1 MTDDLRAALSAAFEN
16 PDPTP
21 AASADMPMDDAPP
34 PVTDAQPTGPARAPD
49 GKFTRPAE
57 VDAPPPPKPAD
68 AAPTQAAPA
77 AAPQAQA
84 TAPVAPPAS
93 WSPAAK
99 AQWATLPDA
108 IRAEIAKREVDFSR
122 GIEQKALKVKEYEPL
137 EQVLGPRRAALAAQY
152 GSVEGAIQ
160 QLFALSDYASQD
172 PAGFL
177 QYFAQSRGINL
188 SQFAPAPTQQQGQPV
203 DPTIQHLQAQLA
215 QLTGHIQAQ
224 EQQRAAQQQ
233 QSLVQEVER
242 FSADP
247 ANKYFDN
254 VQQHLLMLLPGI
266 RAANPT
272 APPAELLKTAYDQAV
287 WANPETRAAL
297 QAEMAHQRQAEM
309 AAKAAQKRQAAVSI
323 SGSPVAGASHATP
336 GPSNLRAQ
344 LEEAFSVGGRV

>member
-21 AASADMPMDDAPP
+21 AASADMPLDDAPS

-77 AAPQAQA
+77 AAPQSQA
-84 TAPVAPPAS
+84 TAPAAPPAS

-99 AQWATLPDA
+99 AQWAALPDA
-108 IRAEIAKREVDFSR
+108 IRAEIAKREVDFSK
-122 GIEQKALKVKEYEPL
+122 GIQQKSLEAKKYEPL
-137 EQVLGPRRAALAAQY
+137 EQVIGPRRDVLAAQY
-152 GSVEGAIQ
+152 GSVENAIG
-160 QLFALSDYASQD
+160 QLFAISDLAAKD
-172 PAGFL
+172 PMEFL
-177 QYFAQSRGINL
+177 GWFAQSRGIDL
-188 SQFAPAPTQQQGQPV
+188 GRIAGAPAQPGQQA
-203 DPTIQHLQAQLA
+203 DPLSPL
-215 QLTGHIQAQ
+215 
-224 EQQRAAQQQ
+224 QQRVDQLEAFIRAQQHQ
-233 QSLVQEVER
+233 QTQSQQETLVREVER
-242 FSADP
+242 FSSAP
-247 ANKYFDN
+247 ENKYFSN
-254 VQQHLLMLLPGI
+254 VESHMLALIPSVK
-266 RAANPT
+266 AMNPT
-272 APPAELLKTAYDQAV
+272 ASPQDILKSAYDQAV

-297 QAEMAHQRQAEM
+297 QQEMAQQRQAEM

-323 SGSPVAGASHATP
+323 SGSPVAGASHAMP